1 MAPRLTREEHEALR
15 RLREREWRQLS
26 LAKRREHEERK
37 LMKRFGATDT
47 EIERFYANDDDTDEI
62 DEADTVE
69 PSRRLL
75 FVRDTD
81 EPSKSPWKAIAIGL
95 GVFAAITAAGV
106 IVYLLLSRRRSY
118 GLSDGSIQS
127 PQQPI
132 IITTPSQQ
140 PQVYLVNNGHA
151 EAIGPADT
159 NSDRTTS
166 VLDRLER
173 AISNFGSTGRLP
185 REPYMQT
192 VRLPSILDPNAQQ
205 IRCVSA
211 TDVPYEAVLRVV
223 GGAGTYAI
231 FTTVPG
237 ALDRPDIANVAVPTG
252 DALIVPSG
260 QFHTIRLS
268 PKQAVFG
275 KGSAANVLV
284 SVTASEAVERV
295 YG

>member
-1 MAPRLTREEHEALR
+1 
-15 RLREREWRQLS
+15 
-26 LAKRREHEERK
+26 
-37 LMKRFGATDT
+37 MKRFGATDT
-47 EIERFYANDDDTDEI
+47 EIERFYANDDNEVDQDAN
-62 DEADTVE
+62 DDDDDDADTIE
-69 PSRRLL
+69 PSRRL
-75 FVRDTD
+75 VIARET
-81 EPSKSPWKAIAIGL
+81 ERSTKSPWVAIAIGL

-106 IVYLLLSRRRSY
+106 VVYLLLSRRRNYALGDS
-118 GLSDGSIQS
+118 SS

-132 IITTPSQQ
+132 IITAPSQQ

-151 EAIGPADT
+151 EAIGPADP

-173 AISNFGSTGRLP
+173 AISNFGSPGRLP

-192 VRLPSILDPNAQQ
+192 VRLPSVLDPNAQQ

-223 GGAGTYAI
+223 GPGGTYAI